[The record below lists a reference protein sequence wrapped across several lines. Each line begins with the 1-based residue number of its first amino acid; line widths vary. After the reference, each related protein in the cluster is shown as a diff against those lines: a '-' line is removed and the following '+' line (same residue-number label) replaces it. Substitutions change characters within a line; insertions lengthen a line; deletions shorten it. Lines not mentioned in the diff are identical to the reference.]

1 MDGASTCPCC
11 QEGIC
16 LSCDTLKHEARRQ
29 VPWLPE
35 NGVIAKLILMEVVRL
50 IDESIR
56 QAGIP
61 LLGGSFATESR
72 SQKLSHVER
81 MKEDKLLSD
90 LRRKNGS
97 DALNAV

>member
-1 MDGASTCPCC
+1 LAS
-11 QEGIC
+11 
-16 LSCDTLKHEARRQ
+16 K
-29 VPWLPE
+29 
-35 NGVIAKLILMEVVRL
+35 NGVIAKLILMEVVKL

-61 LLGGSFATESR
+61 LLGSFATESC